1 MVLRVDVEGRPP
13 LYAIL
18 CTSSCICVYRSGSNT
33 LRAQLAYELLAL
45 WRLGTQGDHFL
56 PKSNYRHM
64 KRGSPSFVYAIWFI
78 FTRRRWS
85 TWWSLVNDRM
95 LNLRTYGR
103 VKIGCDAKIDFFPR
117 RKKNSP
123 IDYDARL
130 MAQTEVP
137 SIQTSMRISNVIC
150 SNINLYWKDW
160 WFGEIIASFLS
171 IAEES
176 FVNQLE
182 KKGRDDER
190 ARGQERRTVVH

>member
-1 MVLRVDVEGRPP
+1 MVRRVEGRPP

-18 CTSSCICVYRSGSNT
+18 CTSSCICVYRSSSCSNT

-95 LNLRTYGR
+95 LNLRYKYVLRQRENR
-103 VKIGCDAKIDFFPR
+103 VRHKNRLFPCV
-117 RKKNSP
+117 KKYP
-123 IDYDARL
+123 IDDARI
-130 MAQTEVP
+130 MALLKTKVP
-137 SIQTSMRISNVIC
+137 SI
-150 SNINLYWKDW
+150 
-160 WFGEIIASFLS
+160 
-171 IAEES
+171 AE
-176 FVNQLE
+176 
-182 KKGRDDER
+182 DDD
-190 ARGQERRTVVH
+190 ALF

>member
-1 MVLRVDVEGRPP
+1 MVRRVEGRPP

-95 LNLRTYGR
+95 LNLRYSTHYG
-103 VKIGCDAKIDFFPR
+103 KEKTGCDAKIDFSLV
-117 RKKNSP
+117 KKKYP
-123 IDYDARL
+123 IDDARI
-130 MAQTEVP
+130 MALLKTKVP
-137 SIQTSMRISNVIC
+137 SIA
-150 SNINLYWKDW
+150 KDDAL
-160 WFGEIIASFLS
+160 FQRHL
-171 IAEES
+171 
-176 FVNQLE
+176 Q
-182 KKGRDDER
+182 
-190 ARGQERRTVVH
+190 

>member
-1 MVLRVDVEGRPP
+1 MVRRVEGRPP

-18 CTSSCICVYRSGSNT
+18 CTSSCICVYRSSSNT

-95 LNLRTYGR
+95 LNLRYSTYYG
-103 VKIGCDAKIDFFPR
+103 KEKTGCDAKIDFSLV
-117 RKKNSP
+117 KKKLPNWWC
-123 IDYDARL
+123 AH
-130 MAQTEVP
+130 
-137 SIQTSMRISNVIC
+137 NG
-150 SNINLYWKDW
+150 INRTKTKV
-160 WFGEIIASFLS
+160 LS
-171 IAEES
+171 IAE
-176 FVNQLE
+176 
-182 KKGRDDER
+182 DDDALFQR
-190 ARGQERRTVVH
+190 HLQ